1 MADSKLRDRDAKDLL
16 LKWPTRTK
24 KLWSTPNNQ
33 GYWIQA
39 QPKPYGENY
48 ATPTIRV
55 PGASLF
61 TTQPDG
67 LWVYIKDDEFADI
80 VAIEVCGSSQN
91 LNDKRSRYS
100 AAVRSLVLH
109 CPHAWLH
116 AVTPIQGA
124 PNLPR
129 WRSCRTI
136 KNSPSCEVTLP
147 VRFLRVLY
155 ALPNTVY
162 REWTSHNV
170 PGGHEYFCRHSSLD
184 SYSSPTTQAFLKQ
197 MSFAGHFLTQIGR

>member
-1 MADSKLRDRDAKDLL
+1 MAKQKLLDGEAKDILRR
-16 LKWPTRTK
+16 WPTRTK
-24 KLWSTPNNQ
+24 SLWSTPNSK

-39 QPKPYGENY
+39 QPKPNGATY

-55 PGASLF
+55 PGANLF

-67 LWVYIKDDEFADI
+67 LWAYLKGNEFAD
-80 VAIEVCGSSQN
+80 AIAVEVCGSAQN

-116 AVTPIQGA
+116 GEIQIQGA
-124 PNLPR
+124 PNMKR
-129 WRSCRTI
+129 WEACRTI
-136 KNSPSCEVTLP
+136 EHSPQAELSLP

-155 ALPNTVY
+155 ALPNAVY
-162 REWTSHNV
+162 RDWTAHNV

-184 SYSSPTTQAFLKQ
+184 SYNSPKTQAFLEQ
-197 MSFAGHFLTQIGR
+197 LSFAGHFLTQIGR